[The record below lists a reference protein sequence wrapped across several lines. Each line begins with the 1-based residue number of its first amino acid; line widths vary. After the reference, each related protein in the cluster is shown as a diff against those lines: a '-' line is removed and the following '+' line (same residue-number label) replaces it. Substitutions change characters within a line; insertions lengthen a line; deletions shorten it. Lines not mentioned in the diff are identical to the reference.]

1 MNMAYTPEDFAS
13 DLRESIKDWRNPRTP
28 PAVHREIVEWWS
40 EHGIKNQFQA
50 AMKISEIERNR
61 PAAEEMNR

>member
-1 MNMAYTPEDFAS
+1 MTYTPEDFAS
-13 DLRESIKDWRNPRTP
+13 DLRESINDWRNPRTP
-28 PAVHREIVEWWS
+28 YAVHREITEWWA

-61 PAAEEMNR
+61 PATEEMNR